1 MREGAVDLAVIGS
14 GPGGYAA
21 ALAAARRG
29 LSVALVE
36 RDRVGGVCLNVGCI
50 PTKALLSVSHLV
62 RRIRHA
68 EAMGIR
74 VEGAA
79 VDYPAVVARSQR
91 IVTTLRDGLTE
102 LVRREGVELVEG
114 TAAFV
119 TPHQL
124 EITRGGSGTQPLHAQ
139 RIVIAT
145 GARPVPGPWAFDEER
160 ILSYRGL
167 LALKMQPASLL
178 IIGGGVIGCEF
189 ASVFSTFGSRVT
201 IIEQQP
207 QLLPAEEPDA
217 VRLLMRRF
225 QADGVTVVTGS
236 TVAKLEKS
244 DHGVCAILADGTRH
258 EADYCLIAIGQRP
271 NLDALHLS
279 AADIAHGR
287 GVQVDAFL
295 RTSQPHIAAIGD
307 CIEGHGL
314 AHWAS
319 TEGALAVRNLLGEP
333 PASLEPSAV
342 PRTIFTDPEIAH
354 IGPLESTLGDSV
366 RVSRFNFAALG
377 KSHCDEETEGFV
389 KLLVDP
395 STDRIRSAT
404 MVHANAS
411 NLIHYAVLA
420 YHHGL
425 TARQLAATIT
435 AHPTMPEAITE
446 AAAHL
451 YGESIMVAS
460 RRSRTPV
467 THA

>member
-1 MREGAVDLAVIGS
+1 MSEGAVDLAVIGS

-29 LSVALVE
+29 LSVVMIE
-36 RDRVGGVCLNVGCI
+36 RERVGGVCLNVGCI
-50 PTKALLSVSHLV
+50 PTKALLSVSHLF
-62 RRIRHA
+62 RRIKHA
-68 EAMGIR
+68 DRLGIK
-74 VEGAA
+74 VDGCA

-114 TAAFV
+114 TASFA

-124 EITRGGSGTQPLHAQ
+124 EIAQGGKSHAVHAQ
-139 RIVIAT
+139 RIIIAT

-160 ILSYRGL
+160 ILSYRGI
-167 LALKMQPASLL
+167 LALKTQPASLL

-207 QLLPAEEPDA
+207 QLLPAEDPEA
-217 VRLLMRRF
+217 VRWLVRRF
-225 QADGVTVVTGS
+225 QADGVSVVTGAS
-236 TVAKLEKS
+236 VATLERTAT
-244 DHGVCAILADGTRH
+244 GVAATLADGARH
-258 EADYCLIAIGQRP
+258 EADYGLIAIGQRP
-271 NLDALHLS
+271 NLETLQLP

-287 GVQVDAFL
+287 GVSVDAFL

-307 CIEGHGL
+307 CVEGHGL

-319 TEGALAVRNLLGEP
+319 TEGGLAVRNLLGEAP
-333 PASLEPSAV
+333 VSLDPSGV

-354 IGPLESTLGDSV
+354 IGPLESDLGDSV
-366 RVSRFNFAALG
+366 KATRFNFGALG
-377 KSHCDEETEGFV
+377 KSHCDDETEGFV

-395 STDRIRSAT
+395 ATDRIRSAT
-404 MVHANAS
+404 IVHANAS
-411 NLIHYAVLA
+411 NLIHHAVLA
-420 YHHGL
+420 IHHGL
-425 TARQLAATIT
+425 TARQLAGTIT

-446 AAAHL
+446 AAAHV
-451 YGESIMVAS
+451 YGESLMVAQH
-460 RRSRTPV
+460 RSRAPV
-467 THA
+467 SHG